1 MYNIIFLGLFKMED
15 TYMKNSKKNAATIK
29 KAYQAAL
36 IKKATAKKAN
46 AIPVVD
52 SVKTDNI
59 STTADTVPMRK
70 VNDKA
75 LQDALAYLLSNYP
88 AIEASRKSNFKD
100 VFNMLLKLNVD
111 LTSKKDIPKESE
123 RILNILGF
131 TNSNH
136 TVTKEFIYRDDIPQL
151 VTFMFNGYQEKH
163 PDFCKIDPSVLL
175 NCADELD
182 AISKKFWHPVVMYI
196 ACINASRMDPSN
208 ASKLLSGNEA
218 EIESVF
224 NNFKCSTYT
233 RSLLIDLA
241 PELGHMLQRLNN
253 SDSNQENDGKPNGG
267 YTPFAGL
274 NPADFPAHID
284 GEQTADDSSNNIQ
297 DKEPVEG
304 KPDEEAITEPVMQEQ
319 QPTVE
324 VTPLEQ
330 TENPQVE
337 NSIANRQIQNLQ
349 TLKQAVDAIKQYGD
363 ILRLFDN
370 QGFSIID
377 AQSLIETLLETERIG
392 FSIHEMLIDK
402 TFFERIC
409 EFVTALS

>member
-1 MYNIIFLGLFKMED
+1 
-15 TYMKNSKKNAATIK
+15 
-29 KAYQAAL
+29 
-36 IKKATAKKAN
+36 
-46 AIPVVD
+46 
-52 SVKTDNI
+52 
-59 STTADTVPMRK
+59 
-70 VNDKA
+70 
-75 LQDALAYLLSNYP
+75 
-88 AIEASRKSNFKD
+88 
-100 VFNMLLKLNVD
+100 
-111 LTSKKDIPKESE
+111 
-123 RILNILGF
+123 
-131 TNSNH
+131 
-136 TVTKEFIYRDDIPQL
+136 
-151 VTFMFNGYQEKH
+151 
-163 PDFCKIDPSVLL
+163 
-175 NCADELD
+175 
-182 AISKKFWHPVVMYI
+182 
-196 ACINASRMDPSN
+196 
-208 ASKLLSGNEA
+208 
-218 EIESVF
+218 
-224 NNFKCSTYT
+224 
-233 RSLLIDLA
+233 
-241 PELGHMLQRLNN
+241 MLQRLND